1 MEKTNSTVLIGS
13 GAEKEKK
20 NFLSFLN
27 HSIRFLSLAIVML
40 ATQNLSAQCTMVCK
54 DANISLGLTCDTEI
68 TYSMV
73 LDSTACPGGSF
84 IVEVYDGD
92 DLLPTSPVVPGSYV
106 GETLTAKVIDMV
118 SGNSCW
124 SNILIEDKMPPMV
137 MCSDTLELPCTSFAN
152 LPDPPATDNCD
163 PNPSVIVLSQTEV
176 PLNCDSLYVKRVERK
191 YTAVDASGNQ
201 GDTCTQILL
210 LERVDFGLIE
220 WPDSLI
226 RLTMNQIS
234 CDEDYD
240 ADGDGVVDPSFAG
253 VPTLDGED
261 LYPLPATFCNIGVIF
276 EDFEF
281 PTIQCVR
288 KIVRTWTVRE
298 WWCSQEIDT
307 TYIQLIEIVDDEAPI
322 LTCPDDITVG
332 AGIHDCEAEVYLPP
346 VGIDHNCPSGA
357 TVNINYPGGFL
368 ENSNGGTITLSEGV
382 HTVQYQVQ
390 DDCGNIDTCSITV
403 TVEDLSP
410 PVPVCE
416 ASTVVSLTTDGVGK
430 IYAETFDDGSFD
442 NCGDVYFKVRRMTV
456 GECDGI
462 NGDDSPANGNQ
473 EWFDDYVKFCCEDVG
488 DSPIMVILRV
498 YDRDPGEGPVTP
510 RRETVGDLS
519 GHWNECMVEVIVQD
533 KLPPS
538 IVCPPNITISCTYD
552 FDPTNLDAFFGKV
565 VLDQADRDSILI
577 DDADYPHEPTFRGL
591 DGYVVDN
598 CGVTVTSVPR
608 INIDQC
614 GNGRIIRTFRA
625 TDPNGSSTCRQIIT
639 INNPSPFDG
648 TSIIWPRDYE
658 ANSGTCDP
666 GGLDPETLPIIFGYP
681 RFTEDEC
688 DLVSAAYDDWVFPF
702 GTGGSNAC
710 FKIIRR
716 WKVIDWCGAYTDPQT
731 GQTIHP
737 TWEHEQVLKVINDVA
752 PEFVTGCD
760 PVTEV
765 SVDPDCD
772 DAQVVL
778 VATATDDCT
787 NDLVY
792 SYRID
797 AFNTGTFDINGS
809 GNNATGDYPVGTH
822 RILWTVEDQCGNS
835 TSCES
840 TFTVVNSK
848 LPTPYCYNGL
858 AVTIMPSSG
867 MIAIWAS
874 DFDAGSYHS
883 CGLDVTVAF
892 SPNPLDTGRIFTC
905 DDLGVQTIE
914 MYVIDENGEYDF
926 CTTFIDIQDN
936 NGVCGPNPLRAT
948 VSGRVITEETENVA
962 HVDVDMEGSG
972 MTTVATNED
981 GVFAFPEMNIG
992 GNYVVNPNKDSN
1004 YMNGISTY
1012 DLVLIQKHLLGV
1024 QPLSSPYRMIAADVN
1039 RSNHIS
1045 SLDIVELRKLILG
1058 IYTELP
1064 NNDSWRFVDAAYT
1077 FEDQNNPFAEVFP
1090 ESHAITNLTSNM
1102 TVDFYGVKIGD
1113 VNGTVTPTARG
1124 SEKVDFIVDNQ
1135 NFVSGE
1141 KVTVDFT
1148 AADLEGLLGYQ
1159 FTMKFD
1165 QENLTFDQ
1173 VTPGVLDV
1181 NNANFGTQFAN
1192 RGMLTASWSN
1202 ANGVDVDENE
1212 VLFSLSFNATGAGTL
1227 SNSLSLNSQVLN
1239 TEAYGDEGVMNLDLS
1254 FRSENGNVSEDFAL
1268 FQNSPNPFNNETKI
1282 SFNLPEASAASLSI
1296 YDATGRLLK
1305 TIEGEYTK
1313 GFHEM
1318 VISQNEIAAKGVLYY
1333 RLDTE
1338 KYSATRKMIIMK

>member
-1 MEKTNSTVLIGS
+1 
-13 GAEKEKK
+13 
-20 NFLSFLN
+20 
-27 HSIRFLSLAIVML
+27 
-40 ATQNLSAQCTMVCK
+40 
-54 DANISLGLTCDTEI
+54 
-68 TYSMV
+68 MV
-73 LDSTACPGGSF
+73 LDSVPCPGGSF
-84 IVEVYDGD
+84 IVEVFDGD
-92 DLLPTSPVVPGSYV
+92 DIIPTSPIVPSTYV
-106 GETLTAKVIDMV
+106 GQTLIAEVTDLI
-118 SGNSCW
+118 SGNKCW

-137 MCSDTLELPCTSFAN
+137 MCDDTLSLPCTSFAN

-163 PNPSVIVLSQTEV
+163 SDPTVVILSQTEI
-176 PLNCDSLYVKRVERK
+176 PLNCDSLFVKRVERQ
-191 YTAVDASGNQ
+191 YTAIDNFGNQ

-210 LERVDFGLIE
+210 LERVDFDLIE
-220 WPDSLI
+220 FPDSLV
-226 RLTMNQIS
+226 RFNMTQIS
-234 CDEDYD
+234 CDEDFD
-240 ADGDGVVDPSFAG
+240 ADGDGVVDPDFAG

-261 LYPLPATFCNIGVIF
+261 LFPLPATFCNIGVIF

-298 WWCSQEIDT
+298 WWCSIEIDT
-307 TYIQLIEIVDDEAPI
+307 TYIQLIEIVDDEGPI

-332 AGIHDCEAEVYLPP
+332 AGIHDCEGEVYLPP
-346 VGIDHNCPSGA
+346 VGIEHNCPSGA

-368 ENSNGGTITLSEGV
+368 EDSNGGTVTLPVGV
-382 HTVQYQVQ
+382 HTIEYQVQ
-390 DDCGNIDTCSITV
+390 DDCGNISTCNVEV

-416 ASTVVSLTTDGVGK
+416 SHTVVALTTDGVGK
-430 IYAETFDDGSFD
+430 IFAPTFDDGSFD
-442 NCGDVYFKVRRMTV
+442 NCGDVYFKVRRMTIR
-456 GECDGI
+456 ECDNI
-462 NGDDSPANGNQ
+462 NGDDSAAGGYQ

-498 YDRDPGEGPVTP
+498 YDVDPGDGPVRP
-510 RRETVGDLS
+510 NRETAGDLM
-519 GHWNECMVEVIVQD
+519 GHWNECMIEVTVQD

-538 IVCPPNITISCTYD
+538 IVCPPDLTVSCTYD
-552 FDPTNLDAFFGKV
+552 YDPNNLQNFFGDV

-577 DDADYPHEPTFRGL
+577 DDMDYPNQPVFRGL
-591 DGYVVDN
+591 DGYVIDN
-598 CGVTVTSVPR
+598 CGVTVTSTAN

-625 TDPNGSSTCRQIIT
+625 TDPNGSTTCRQIIT
-639 INNPSPFDG
+639 FNNPEPFDG
-648 TSIIWPRDYE
+648 TNIIWPLDYE

-666 GGLDPETLPIIFGYP
+666 GGLDPETLPTRFGFP

-710 FKIIRR
+710 FKIIRK
-716 WKVIDWCGAYTDPQT
+716 WKVIDWCGAFTDPVT

-752 PEFVTGCD
+752 PEFTSGCD
-760 PVTEV
+760 PVTEM
-765 SVDPDCD
+765 SVDPDCS

-778 VATATDDCT
+778 TATATDDCT
-787 NDLVY
+787 NELIFT
-792 SYRID
+792 YRID
-797 AFNTGTFDINGS
+797 AFNDGTFDINGT
-809 GNNATGDYPVGTH
+809 GNDATGSYPVGTH

-840 TFTVVNSK
+840 LFTVINSK

-858 AVTIMPSSG
+858 SVTVMPSNG

-892 SPNPLDTGRIFTC
+892 SSNPLDTGRIFTC
-905 DDLGVQTIE
+905 DDIGVQTVQ
-914 MYVIDENGEYDF
+914 MYVIDENGNFDF

-936 NGVCGPNPLRAT
+936 NNVCGPNPLRAR
-948 VSGRVITEETENVA
+948 VAGRVITEDTENVA
-962 HVDVDMEGSG
+962 FVNVEMDGSGMDAVTTDMEG
-972 MTTVATNED
+972 A
-981 GVFAFPEMNIG
+981 FAFPAMSIG
-992 GNYVVNPNKDSN
+992 GNYVVHPEKDMN

-1024 QPLSSPYRMIAADVN
+1024 QRLNSPYRMIAADIN
-1039 RSNHIS
+1039 KSNHIS
-1045 SLDIVELRKLILG
+1045 TIDLVELRKLILG

-1064 NNDSWRFVDAAYT
+1064 DNDSWRFVDAGYT
-1077 FEDQNNPFAEVFP
+1077 FDDPNNPFAEVFP
-1090 ESHAITNLTSNM
+1090 EDHSITNLTENM
-1102 TVDFYGVKIGD
+1102 TVDFYGIKIGD
-1113 VNGTVTPTARG
+1113 VNGTVTPTSRG
-1124 SEKVDFIVDNQ
+1124 AENINFIVDNQ
-1135 NFVSGE
+1135 NYQAGE
-1141 KVTVDFT
+1141 QVTVDFT
-1148 AADLEGLLGYQ
+1148 AEDLEGFLGYQ

-1165 QENLTFDQ
+1165 QNALKFDK
-1173 VTPGVLDV
+1173 VTAGALDV
-1181 NNANFGTQFAN
+1181 SNANFGSQFAE
-1192 RGMLTASWSN
+1192 RGLLTASWSN
-1202 ANGVDVDENE
+1202 ANGFNIDSDE
-1212 VLFSLSFNATGAGTL
+1212 VLFSITFNANQAGQL
-1227 SNSLSLNSQVLN
+1227 SNALALNSQVLN
-1239 TEAYGDEGVMNLDLS
+1239 SEAYSEESEWMNLGLS
-1254 FRSENGNVSEDFAL
+1254 FRSENGNVEEDFAL
-1268 FQNSPNPFNNETKI
+1268 FQNTPNPFNNETKV

-1305 TIEGEYTK
+1305 TVKGDYAK

-1318 VISQNEIAAKGVLYY
+1318 VISQSELAAKGVLYY